1 MFASSFIS
9 RRRLQASSGGPRPAE
24 AQGVKHPLLFLA
36 QLFSDAVRQRSL
48 RRWHRANTS
57 VSSATVLQLR
67 HGKTWDNLGK
77 LLLVS
82 KNLTLSHVLNHV
94 LNLLSNLFH
103 LEVTSGPPER
113 DQRILGAV
121 LAAKEPLQLLLNAL
135 LCLTTTYIV
144 T

>member
-24 AQGVKHPLLFLA
+24 AQGVKHPLLCLA

-57 VSSATVLQLR
+57 VSSATVLQLK